1 MVKWFRLPK
10 TFKLLISKARSPS
23 GFFFN
28 RQVTKST

>member
-1 MVKWFRLPK
+1 MLVKWFRLPK

-28 RQVTKST
+28 P